1 MFSLCGFALIGL
13 DISKEAVVFIIFF
26 FTETD
31 QNWQFMAHRA
41 DDLALSELDLEPSA
55 AVIILQQFLMDL
67 RKLSLWL
74 SEAQRQCRNAEA
86 EPTKWRKWSLAV

>member
-1 MFSLCGFALIGL
+1 
-13 DISKEAVVFIIFF
+13 
-26 FTETD
+26 
-31 QNWQFMAHRA
+31 MAHRA